1 MINLNLKKIGK
12 RITIKIIMDSKRF
25 MIFHEII
32 IIGEGVEEEEEVVIK
47 IKALIRETRIKLGA
61 QIKSSKIEMKT
72 EMSIKIIKSK
82 VIRTI
87 SGRTMI
93 RTEIGDQ
100 KATKMT
106 SHLRDMT
113 ITTTTKGNNKKISL
127 RKLITRKEIIIWEK
141 LEVKLP
147 VMMMLI
153 IEQLFIDL
161 NKF

>member
-1 MINLNLKKIGK
+1 
-12 RITIKIIMDSKRF
+12 

-82 VIRTI
+82 VTRII
-87 SGRTMI
+87 NGRTTMI
-93 RTEIGDQ
+93 QTEIGDQ

-113 ITTTTKGNNKKISL
+113 IMTTTKGNNKKISL
-127 RKLITRKEIIIWEK
+127 RKLIMRKEIIIWEK